1 MDTTKH
7 INPDHYLETEQG
19 RLFTPERSA
28 AAWELAY
35 RDLDKALSVSS
46 PATKLYVV
54 VGVQAAGKSSWIQQN
69 AAALGGDA
77 VFFDAALPKTVHRER
92 AIQIA
97 RSHGVPVVCIWLK
110 ADLQTALRR
119 NTQRRADHQVP
130 EQAIR
135 SVFAMFEPPSEQ
147 ERFTVVHID
156 DTEPAPGSSIQ
167 PMGPRQFPSLQ
178 DLDQQVI
185 VGWRACEMALA
196 EGGRWDMD
204 ESGRQHWVPG
214 EAVWSHPQV
223 PYLQFIEI
231 WIQLVDGRVWSMLS
245 RIDDGSGFH
254 GLYLVTPEASES
266 GPGVPA
272 SIGYR
277 DRLLAELPLGLV
289 RIKDMR
295 RDADG
300 FVVEMCMLIGQ
311 KVVRFLSG
319 EVYERGQGLFE
330 VIELDESILVQIES

>member
-35 RDLDKALSVSS
+35 RDLDKALSASS

-147 ERFTVVHID
+147 EGFAVVHID
-156 DTEPAPGSSIQ
+156 DTEPAPGAPSS
-167 PMGPRQFPSLQ
+167 PWG
-178 DLDQQVI
+178 
-185 VGWRACEMALA
+185 RA
-196 EGGRWDMD
+196 
-204 ESGRQHWVPG
+204 S
-214 EAVWSHPQV
+214 
-223 PYLQFIEI
+223 
-231 WIQLVDGRVWSMLS
+231 S
-245 RIDDGSGFH
+245 RPF
-254 GLYLVTPEASES
+254 
-266 GPGVPA
+266 
-272 SIGYR
+272 
-277 DRLLAELPLGLV
+277 
-289 RIKDMR
+289 RISTSR
-295 RDADG
+295 
-300 FVVEMCMLIGQ
+300 
-311 KVVRFLSG
+311 
-319 EVYERGQGLFE
+319 
-330 VIELDESILVQIES
+330 

>member
-1 MDTTKH
+1 
-7 INPDHYLETEQG
+7 
-19 RLFTPERSA
+19 
-28 AAWELAY
+28 
-35 RDLDKALSVSS
+35 
-46 PATKLYVV
+46 
-54 VGVQAAGKSSWIQQN
+54 
-69 AAALGGDA
+69 
-77 VFFDAALPKTVHRER
+77 
-92 AIQIA
+92 
-97 RSHGVPVVCIWLK
+97 
-110 ADLQTALRR
+110 
-119 NTQRRADHQVP
+119 
-130 EQAIR
+130 
-135 SVFAMFEPPSEQ
+135 
-147 ERFTVVHID
+147 
-156 DTEPAPGSSIQ
+156 
-167 PMGPRQFPSLQ
+167 MGQRQFPSLQ
-178 DLDQQVI
+178 DLDQQMI

-204 ESGRQHWVPG
+204 ESGRQRWVPG

>member
-1 MDTTKH
+1 MILTSFFFFFQAEDG
-7 INPDHYLETEQG
+7 I
-19 RLFTPERSA
+19 
-28 AAWELAY
+28 
-35 RDLDKALSVSS
+35 RDIGV
-46 PATKLYVV
+46 T
-54 VGVQAAGKSSWIQQN
+54 GVQTC
-69 AAALGGDA
+69 
-77 VFFDAALPKTVHRER
+77 ALP
-92 AIQIA
+92 I
-97 RSHGVPVVCIWLK
+97 C
-110 ADLQTALRR
+110 
-119 NTQRRADHQVP
+119 
-130 EQAIR
+130 
-135 SVFAMFEPPSEQ
+135 
-147 ERFTVVHID
+147 
-156 DTEPAPGSSIQ
+156 
-167 PMGPRQFPSLQ
+167 
-178 DLDQQVI
+178 
-185 VGWRACEMALA
+185 WRACEMALA

-266 GPGVPA
+266 DPGVPA

-300 FVVEMCMLIGQ
+300 
-311 KVVRFLSG
+311 
-319 EVYERGQGLFE
+319 
-330 VIELDESILVQIES
+330 